1 MASGTVFYTVPDAF
15 FGGLYM
21 SAHSLWLWAGA
32 PSLVVPFVDFQ
43 EHKQADTQTL
53 RAFRKVK
60 I

>member
-15 FGGLYM
+15 WGDYTCL
-21 SAHSLWLWAGA
+21 HPLWLWAGT
-32 PSLVVPFVDFQ
+32 PSLVAPFVDFQ
-43 EHKQADTQTL
+43 EHKQADTQVL